1 LILYFRYKIK
11 ALLYIIKEI
20 MSNQSN
26 TTVITD
32 LKLPDNFESYEI
44 KLQSSIIE
52 YLSQLN
58 TIEKKAYKIAKEHL
72 GSSFNIVK
80 SNGYCD
86 WIKENK

>member
-1 LILYFRYKIK
+1 
-11 ALLYIIKEI
+11 